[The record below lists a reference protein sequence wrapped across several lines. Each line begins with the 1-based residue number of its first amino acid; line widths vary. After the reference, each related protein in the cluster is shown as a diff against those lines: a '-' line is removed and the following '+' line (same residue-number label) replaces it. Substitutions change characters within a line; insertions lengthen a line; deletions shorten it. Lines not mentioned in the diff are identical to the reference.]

1 MAFYDLATEVTYP
14 HSAVLDFSK
23 VTNLPKLKERPSSGR
38 NLKEFGAV
46 S

>member
-14 HSAVLDFSK
+14 HSAVLSK
-23 VTNLPKLKERPSSGR
+23 VTNLPELKERPSSGR